1 MKPTFNDVLNGSA
14 HIIADGDCLRANVPA
29 MFSDDPDA
37 PMATVVS
44 VYPRAGMPDHSE
56 AFRLE
61 TTDAA
66 SLEAAIGQRYH
77 KFRVRFDD

>member
-37 PMATVVS
+37 PMATVV
-44 VYPRAGMPDHSE
+44 
-56 AFRLE
+56 
-61 TTDAA
+61 
-66 SLEAAIGQRYH
+66 LEAAIRQRYH
-77 KFRVRFDD
+77 RFRVSLDD